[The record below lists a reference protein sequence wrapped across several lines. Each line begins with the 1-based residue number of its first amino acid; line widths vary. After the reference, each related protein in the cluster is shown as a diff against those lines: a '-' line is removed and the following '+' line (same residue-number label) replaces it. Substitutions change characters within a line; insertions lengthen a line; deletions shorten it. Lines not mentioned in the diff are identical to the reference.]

1 VYHGRVRIAFIMP
14 AYNEEALVGRSIDGC
29 LPLIERLVVINDGST
44 DGTGRIIDEYARRHP
59 RKIEVIHQQ
68 NRGIGGAVLAGLRR
82 LLARDDV
89 DAIGIIASD
98 DQCDP
103 ALIPHFRRILETRE
117 DIDVAKGSRFLHPET
132 LYRMPRFRYWGNR
145 FVSLAMQI
153 ILGYSGMNDA
163 LHGYLVARLRVF
175 RAMELDRIAEGYDLE
190 NTMMAELR
198 RLHCAVALLPS
209 PSRYGQERSTI
220 VYRSQIPK
228 TLRTMARLLATR
240 IGSGPWIDRLAPL
253 LLVGGNPPA
262 AWLAMRLTSPRVE
275 RFAIADQGSRPNT
288 ITEPPAA
295 SLRQV
300 AK

>member
-1 VYHGRVRIAFIMP
+1 VYHGRVRIAFVMP

-29 LPLIERLVVINDGST
+29 LQLVERLVVIDDGST

-59 RKIEVIHQQ
+59 QKIEVIHQE

-103 ALIPHFRRILETRE
+103 ALVPQFRRILETHE
-117 DIDVAKGSRFLHPET
+117 DIDVAKGSRFMHPET
-132 LYRMPRFRYWGNR
+132 LHRMPRFRYWGNR
-145 FVSLAMQI
+145 CVSLAMQI
-153 ILGYSGMNDA
+153 ILGYHGMSDT
-163 LHGYLVARLRVF
+163 LHGYLVGRRHVF
-175 RAMELDRIAEGYDLE
+175 ATMKLDRIAEGYDLE
-190 NTMMAELR
+190 NTMLAELR
-198 RLHCAVALLPS
+198 RLHCTVALLPS

-220 VYRSQIPK
+220 VYRTQIPK

-240 IGSGPWIDRLAPL
+240 IGGGAWVDRLAPA
-253 LLVGGNPPA
+253 LLVAGNLPA

-275 RFAIADQGSRPNT
+275 RFSHVDQGSLPNT
-288 ITEPPAA
+288 ITEPVAA
-295 SLRQV
+295 SLRQA